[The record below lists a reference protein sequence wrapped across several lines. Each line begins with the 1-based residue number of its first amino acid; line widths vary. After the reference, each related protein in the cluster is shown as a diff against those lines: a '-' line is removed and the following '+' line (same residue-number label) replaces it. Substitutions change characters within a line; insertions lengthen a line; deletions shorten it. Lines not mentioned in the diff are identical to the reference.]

1 MEIFTENYNFIN
13 PQFCCLL
20 HQFSFYFYYYYYFAE
35 L

>member
-13 PQFCCLL
+13 PQVCCLL
-20 HQFSFYFYYYYYFAE
+20 RQFSFYYYFNYFAE